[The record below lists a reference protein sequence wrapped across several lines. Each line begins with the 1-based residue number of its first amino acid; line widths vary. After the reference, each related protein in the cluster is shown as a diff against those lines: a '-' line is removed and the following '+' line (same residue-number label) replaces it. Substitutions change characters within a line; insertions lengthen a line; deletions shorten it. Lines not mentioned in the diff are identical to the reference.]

1 MDILVN
7 LVTGT
12 NYGRYAALFELKTI
26 YSEWASEEDIEKK
39 VRNILHSVWTQQIS
53 AVISYTEQFD
63 GVKLTQNEIEIPA
76 SELDKAFE
84 SLDERDR
91 SALERAAANI
101 REFHSRHLPETWADE
116 IRSGALLGQRVTPI
130 ERVGVYVPGGRAF
143 YPSSVLMNVVPAVV
157 AGCDQIIMVSPPSFN
172 GTIHPGVLAAAK
184 IAGVSRVFRIGG
196 VQAVA
201 ALAYGID
208 PVPKV
213 DKIVGPGNAYVT
225 CAKRLLTSYVDI
237 DKEAGP
243 SEVIVVADSTA
254 NPQAVAADLIAQA
267 EHDPDAVSILLT
279 PDESLAAK
287 VHGAMIEQL
296 DGFSRQ
302 EAEVA
307 LERNGAIIVT
317 KSMDHAIELVN
328 QRAPEHLAL
337 IVEQPDV
344 LLDSVKN
351 AGAVFLGQWSPVTV
365 GDYYAGPN
373 HVLPTGRKA
382 RSSSPLRTEDFL
394 KVMST
399 IEYTRERLE
408 LERADIVRL
417 AKLEGLIGHARAVD
431 TRVERVAAPTSTP
444 QKSMSYA
451 RPSVARAKGYVPG
464 EQPTDSDYIK
474 LNTNESP
481 YPPSPKVVEAV
492 RRAVDASLRM
502 YPEPTARSLR
512 EKVGQVYGF
521 DPREIIIGNGMDD
534 LLSIA
539 VRSFVEPAESVIT
552 TYPTYTLYTTL
563 AELHGASV
571 VTHELTETFDL
582 PETIFSSTGKLALIS
597 NPNSPTGK
605 LHPLDDITR
614 LCAAFPGVVVI
625 DEAYVDF
632 ADTNAI
638 ELARNYKNVLVMRT
652 LSKSFSLA
660 GMRIGFAVGHESL
673 IAEMMKVKDSYN
685 VNRLSQVAAWYALDD
700 IDVMRTNI
708 EKIVATRSRT
718 AAALADL
725 GFDVVPSASNFLL
738 VTHPAVPAKTIFD
751 ELASRHILVRYFDAP
766 RLSDSLRISIGSDT
780 EMNTLIHNI
789 KQILQETA
797 P

>member
-1 MDILVN
+1 
-7 LVTGT
+7 
-12 NYGRYAALFELKTI
+12 
-26 YSEWASEEDIEKK
+26 
-39 VRNILHSVWTQQIS
+39 
-53 AVISYTEQFD
+53 
-63 GVKLTQNEIEIPA
+63 
-76 SELDKAFE
+76 
-84 SLDERDR
+84 
-91 SALERAAANI
+91 
-101 REFHSRHLPETWADE
+101 
-116 IRSGALLGQRVTPI
+116 
-130 ERVGVYVPGGRAF
+130 
-143 YPSSVLMNVVPAVV
+143 
-157 AGCDQIIMVSPPSFN
+157 
-172 GTIHPGVLAAAK
+172 
-184 IAGVSRVFRIGG
+184 
-196 VQAVA
+196 
-201 ALAYGID
+201 
-208 PVPKV
+208 
-213 DKIVGPGNAYVT
+213 
-225 CAKRLLTSYVDI
+225 
-237 DKEAGP
+237 
-243 SEVIVVADSTA
+243 
-254 NPQAVAADLIAQA
+254 
-267 EHDPDAVSILLT
+267 
-279 PDESLAAK
+279 
-287 VHGAMIEQL
+287 
-296 DGFSRQ
+296 
-302 EAEVA
+302 
-307 LERNGAIIVT
+307 
-317 KSMDHAIELVN
+317 
-328 QRAPEHLAL
+328 
-337 IVEQPDV
+337 
-344 LLDSVKN
+344 
-351 AGAVFLGQWSPVTV
+351 
-365 GDYYAGPN
+365 
-373 HVLPTGRKA
+373 
-382 RSSSPLRTEDFL
+382 
-394 KVMST
+394 
-399 IEYTRERLE
+399 
-408 LERADIVRL
+408 VRL

-431 TRVERVAAPTSTP
+431 TRVECVAAPASTP

-451 RPSVARAKGYVPG
+451 RPSVARANGYVPG

-502 YPEPTARSLR
+502 YPEPTARPLR

-539 VRSFVEPAESVIT
+539 VRSFVEPTESVIT

-597 NPNSPTGK
+597 NPNSPTGR

-614 LCAAFPGVVVI
+614 LCTAFPGVVVI